1 MSSLLLNAPQSAA
14 HGVTLP
20 RRAGV
25 FRQVATAI
33 STYTTRRATRRALA
47 RLDANM
53 LRDIGVDPLHA
64 RQEVAKPFW
73 LS

>member
-1 MSSLLLNAPQSAA
+1 MSSLLLNASQSAA

-25 FRQVATAI
+25 LRQVTGAI

-47 RLDANM
+47 RLDTHL
-53 LRDIGVDPLHA
+53 LRDVGLEPQHV

-73 LS
+73 LG

>member
-1 MSSLLLNAPQSAA
+1 MSSLLLNASQSASP
-14 HGVTLP
+14 GVTLP
-20 RRAGV
+20 RRAGIL
-25 FRQVATAI
+25 RQVAIAI
-33 STYTTRRATRRALA
+33 STYTTRRATRKSLA
-47 RLDANM
+47 RLDDYL

>member
-1 MSSLLLNAPQSAA
+1 MSSLLLNASQSAA
-14 HGVTLP
+14 NGVTLP
-20 RRAGV
+20 RRAGIL
-25 FRQVATAI
+25 RQVARAI
-33 STYTTRRATRRALA
+33 STYTTRRATRKSLA
-47 RLDANM
+47 RLDDYL

>member
-1 MSSLLLNAPQSAA
+1 MSSLLLNASQSASN
-14 HGVTLP
+14 GVTLP
-20 RRAGV
+20 RRAGIL
-25 FRQVATAI
+25 RQATRAI

-47 RLDANM
+47 RLDSHL
-53 LRDIGVDPLHA
+53 LRDVGLEPQHA